1 MMENYS
7 VLAMNYTMF
16 TFTQIYMYIVISV
29 MHCTIRDLLRNCTTK
44 LVTAMLGLSFP
55 SQSVSLG

>member
-29 MHCTIRDLLRNCTTK
+29 M
-44 LVTAMLGLSFP
+44 
-55 SQSVSLG
+55 